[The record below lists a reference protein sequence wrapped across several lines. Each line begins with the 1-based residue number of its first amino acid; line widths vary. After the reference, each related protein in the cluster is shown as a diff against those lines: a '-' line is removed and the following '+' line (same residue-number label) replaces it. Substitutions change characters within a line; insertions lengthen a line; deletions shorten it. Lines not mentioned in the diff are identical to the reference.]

1 MSINNTESTR
11 TNRTTKLIRSVTNTK
26 IVIATKTTYTKQIKA
41 RLIKTFKT
49 KAGTIR
55 TKVKTTLQTR
65 LIKTVRTI
73 VGTIRT
79 KIKSQYKTRLIK
91 IVRV

>member
-41 RLIKTFKT
+41 RLIKTVKT

-65 LIKTVRTI
+65 LIKTVRTK
-73 VGTIRT
+73 VGTIGT
-79 KIKSQYKTRLIK
+79 KVNTTIQTRIIK
-91 IVRV
+91 IVIV